1 MLKLEHMVDSK
12 IHARSIGP
20 YALITQQ
27 PLGGK
32 SLFGGQR
39 FGEMEVWALEAYG
52 ASHILQEM
60 LTVKSDDL
68 NGRLK
73 TYESIIKGLPIAEPG
88 IPESFKV
95 LVKEL
100 QALGLDVKILTEG
113 NKEISLNELSQDE
126 QDAPN
131 TLAGDTEKDLEEGI
145 FDFDAQPMEQNDTL
159 SEQEQQDKDFQDV
172 FEESTKHDLDNLDIF
187 DDFGDFDE

>member
-1 MLKLEHMVDSK
+1 
-12 IHARSIGP
+12 
-20 YALITQQ
+20 
-27 PLGGK
+27 
-32 SLFGGQR
+32 
-39 FGEMEVWALEAYG
+39 MEVWALEAYG

-113 NKEISLNELSQDE
+113 NKEISLSELSQDE
-126 QDAPN
+126 QDMPN
-131 TLAGDTEKDLEEGI
+131 TLAQDTEKDLEEGI
-145 FDFDAQPMEQNDTL
+145 FDFEEHVSNLNEAEDNA
-159 SEQEQQDKDFQDV
+159 DKDFQEV
-172 FEESTKHDLDNLDIF
+172 FEESTKNDSLDNLDIF